1 MNIKIVTAVFI
12 TALFSMITLP
22 IYATD
27 LSGREIMERVDAR
40 DEGDRKVS
48 DMTMTLIDKRSKRRI
63 RTIRSYSMMRGTD
76 ELSAM
81 FFLSP
86 ADVKNSAF
94 LTYDYDE
101 NNRDDDQWLYLP
113 ALRKSKR
120 IAASDKSGSFMGSDF
135 NYSDM
140 TDRDLDAYNYK
151 VLKEMKVGTQ
161 MTWVIESIPRSQE
174 EIDETGYKKSLIFV
188 RQDNYMPIRGIRWVD
203 KGSEIKYLDVP
214 EVKQVDGIWVAL
226 KMTMTTKKGKS
237 TLHRTEMTFANIHFN
252 QDIDASM
259 FTVRRIE
266 KGI

>member
-1 MNIKIVTAVFI
+1 MNIKTVSAVVI
-12 TALFSMITLP
+12 TALFSIIALP
-22 IYATD
+22 TYAAD
-27 LSGREIMERVDAR
+27 LSGREIMERVEAR
-40 DEGDRKVS
+40 DEGDRQIS
-48 DMTMTLIDKRSKRRI
+48 DMTMTLIDKRGKKRGRI
-63 RTIRSYSMMRGTD
+63 IRSYKMDRGTD
-76 ELSAM
+76 KLSAM

-101 NNRDDDQWLYLP
+101 SDRDDDQWLYLP

-140 TDRDLDAYNYK
+140 TSRDLDAYDYK
-151 VLKEMKVGTQ
+151 VLKEMEVHDQ
-161 MTWVIESIPRSQE
+161 MTWVIEATPKNQE

-188 RQDNYMPIRGIRWVD
+188 RQDIFMPIRGIRWVA
-203 KGSEIKYLDVP
+203 KSSELKYLDVP
-214 EVKQVDGIWVAL
+214 VVKQIDGIWVAL

-237 TLHRTEMTFANIHFN
+237 TLHKTEMDFTNIHFN
-252 QDIDASM
+252 QDIDESM